1 MLKLDRGIMNTF
13 QLQSVNIY
21 AKQANYRGGALCAPP
36 HQYTGEKSPSG
47 IGLKICK
54 KMAHWKTGSNKKS
67 WNEQPSAK
75 PHAALQLTL
84 TAPGFCSLVTR
95 RGGGVHYN
103 PLRIF
108 ARVTPKTLNFCLHV
122 FLEILS

>member
-47 IGLKICK
+47 IGLK
-54 KMAHWKTGSNKKS
+54 
-67 WNEQPSAK
+67 
-75 PHAALQLTL
+75 AALTED
-84 TAPGFCSLVTR
+84 V
-95 RGGGVHYN
+95 RGEG
-103 PLRIF
+103 
-108 ARVTPKTLNFCLHV
+108 KTKEEVMDKRKTHV
-122 FLEILS
+122 WENLYMPSSI